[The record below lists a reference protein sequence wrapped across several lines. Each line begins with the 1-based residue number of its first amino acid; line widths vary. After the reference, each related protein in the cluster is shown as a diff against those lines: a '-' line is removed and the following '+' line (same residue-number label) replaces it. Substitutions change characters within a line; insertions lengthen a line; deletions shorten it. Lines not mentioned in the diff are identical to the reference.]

1 MNLILPQNPAFQETL
16 DNIPF
21 FWSTMQ
27 KEASG
32 IVHLAADPETG
43 LLRPCTD
50 KEFEEYVFGGEYDER
65 LAIMDDQEIINQ
77 CLGLQSDFLSQ
88 VLITG

>member
-1 MNLILPQNPAFQETL
+1 MQLILPQNPIFQETL

-21 FWSTMQ
+21 FWGAMQ

-32 IVHLAADPETG
+32 MVHLATDPESG
-43 LLRPCTD
+43 LMRPCSD
-50 KEFEEYVFGGEYDER
+50 KEFEEYLFGGEYDER

-77 CLGLQSDFLSQ
+77 
-88 VLITG
+88 